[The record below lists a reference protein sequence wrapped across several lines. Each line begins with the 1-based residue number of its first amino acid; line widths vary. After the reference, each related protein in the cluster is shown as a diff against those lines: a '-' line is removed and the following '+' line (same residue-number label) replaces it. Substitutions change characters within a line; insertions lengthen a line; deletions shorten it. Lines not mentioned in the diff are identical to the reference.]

1 MGLGDCIIAAAAL
14 RGGGRP
20 RQILVHFK
28 HILTIDEAH
37 AGAVVVVCRG
47 RHAVST
53 WQLLEPLA
61 GGTASLLQW
70 RLQTGRTHQIRVHAK
85 HTGHPLLA
93 DEAYGGA
100 AGTAVNAIGQGK
112 SRRHVL
118 PLCLLARVTVQ
129 FGSLSSASYAVL
141 LQVAFRMQ
149 DKRGQ

>member
-1 MGLGDCIIAAAAL
+1 M
-14 RGGGRP
+14 
-20 RQILVHFK
+20 
-28 HILTIDEAH
+28 
-37 AGAVVVVCRG
+37 VCRG

-85 HTGHPLLA
+85 HMGHPLLG

-100 AGTAVNAIGQGK
+100 AGTAINTIGQGK

-118 PLCLLARVTVQ
+118 SFFSFVYAVFY
-129 FGSLSSASYAVL
+129 FGALSS
-141 LQVAFRMQ
+141 
-149 DKRGQ
+149 